1 MYGLA
6 LLTTRFAYDIPHK
19 GFSNQDKSKPHFHS
33 AMFLWFLHAQIVAG
47 YQHIAS
53 LPTDNPT
60 LDFSQLE
67 RAWIPGVSMY
77 LEFMK
82 CFPTTRRCLEEVF
95 ESRTGNTSLAHPEAS
110 RWIRNSCSPYVS
122 PLLTVLRDE
131 LDALSSS
138 LSESFPAVERVVADV
153 SLEEQHRLNSLY
165 VHRRFT
171 ILEEY
176 DGLETGC
183 FPMDIAIT
191 EEYSLTSS
199 PGQLGEDIIAFIEID
214 GARHYTTDAV
224 DDVTSIGSLRT
235 NLRRP
240 GMLKELIYGR
250 RYPTTPIYRIPT
262 IKISQG
268 NLRENVK
275 SIIDHL
281 IARQFKRRL
290 RDMEGN
296 DVHSDSDREEKKR
309 RRK

>member
-1 MYGLA
+1 
-6 LLTTRFAYDIPHK
+6 
-19 GFSNQDKSKPHFHS
+19 
-33 AMFLWFLHAQIVAG
+33 
-47 YQHIAS
+47 
-53 LPTDNPT
+53 
-60 LDFSQLE
+60 
-67 RAWIPGVSMY
+67 MY

-82 CFPTTRRCLEEVF
+82 CFPTTRTCLEEVS
-95 ESRTGNTSLAHPEAS
+95 ESGAGNASIAHPEAN

-122 PLLTVLRDE
+122 PLLSVLKDE
-131 LDALSSS
+131 LDGFSSY
-138 LSESFPAVERVVADV
+138 LSESFPAVERVVTDV

-165 VHRRFT
+165 VHRRFI

-183 FPMDIAIT
+183 FPMDIAIA

-199 PGQLGEDIIAFIEID
+199 PGQVEEEIIAFIEID

-224 DDVTSIGSLRT
+224 DDVISIGSLRT

-281 IARQFKRRL
+281 IAQQFRRRL

-296 DVHSDSDREEKKR
+296 DVDSDGEHNEEKKR